1 VVGVNEVVVD
11 EVGAVIVVDDGLEV
25 VVSAPEVEVVL
36 ARVEGA
42 DVLIVDPETP
52 AEQPLTAVDIA
63 TSPIN
68 KRIR

>member
-1 VVGVNEVVVD
+1 VVD

-36 ARVEGA
+36 ARVAGA
-42 DVLIVDPETP
+42 AVLIVDPETP

-63 TSPIN
+63 KSPIN